1 MRRGQNL
8 WAALTGATP
17 EHWNDS
23 VKWFVYTLVGSLLP
37 IWGSW
42 LLLPVLSQSVNWS
55 DFVRHGEF
63 ALYSAAFLSPA
74 LYLITRDVALAPFV
88 HRQLFALSTIVLIV
102 CSALLFAG
110 VTAATKGSIHGI
122 VLDENVLIKVS
133 IPLLLLSSLVAF
145 VVTVLDN
152 ARLRPD
158 VRRLAAASEQQLEKD
173 FDKTEGANGGH

>member
-1 MRRGQNL
+1 MNRGPNL
-8 WAALTGATP
+8 CSALTATTR
-17 EHWNDS
+17 EHWNNS
-23 VKWFVYTLVGSLLP
+23 LKSFIYTLVGSLLP

-42 LLLPVLSQSVNWS
+42 LLLPILSQSVDWS
-55 DFVRHGEF
+55 DFVKHREF

-74 LYLITRDVALAPFV
+74 LYLITRDVAQAPFV

-102 CSALLFAG
+102 CAALLFAG

-122 VLDENVLIKVS
+122 VLDEKVLIKVS

-158 VRRLAAASEQQLEKD
+158 VRRLAAGSERQLEKD
-173 FDKTEGANGGH
+173 FDEAEG